1 MNASQINWERVWGP
15 WLGLLGAVFLFV
27 GISAPD
33 QKFGN
38 IPMAHIADGVGV
50 AAFLFSMSNII
61 ERLKKGQETSSM
73 QSRKDTLTLLEE
85 NRELNRRLSEA
96 LAASN
101 GALMELLERD
111 LSATRRVW
119 DCTSSLYDLT
129 ETTFKLRTQESYVVR
144 VSGTMIENV
153 VRRCTSKLARDIRT
167 VLEGSEFSLEIRDF
181 SPVTE
186 YLEALVAALP
196 ENSCWLGLS
205 RLTLP
210 GAWEAD
216 LSSRAEWNST
226 LLAKASDKKVVVCR
240 VWILDSA
247 SDIRLIENEMRQQSE
262 KGVVARY
269 YVAGP
274 GDDLRNTQDPQAH
287 APAAH
292 VPDLDPR
299 RHGRR
304 DVPCR
309 VRYESGRG
317 ASRRRLS
324 ADAGPGIRRQQRHL
338 SHQHA
343 YRHPR
348 PDAREPAGVQ
358 PDLGKS
364 RQPAAAGN
372 CALSI

>member
-274 GDDLRNTQDPQAH
+274 GDDLRNTQDMSLIWTPGVTGAEMCPVEFDMNPVAALRDGGYRRMQGLVFDVNSGIYLTSMRIVTPDQTHVNQQAFSQIWAKAVSLPQLA
-287 APAAH
+287 
-292 VPDLDPR
+292 
-299 RHGRR
+299 
-304 DVPCR
+304 
-309 VRYESGRG
+309 
-317 ASRRRLS
+317 
-324 ADAGPGIRRQQRHL
+324 I
-338 SHQHA
+338 
-343 YRHPR
+343 
-348 PDAREPAGVQ
+348 AR
-358 PDLGKS
+358 
-364 RQPAAAGN
+364 
-372 CALSI
+372 

>member
-1 MNASQINWERVWGP
+1 MNSGQINWERVWGP

-129 ETTFKLRTQESYVVR
+129 ETTFKLCTQESYVVR

-167 VLEGSEFSLEIRDF
+167 GTGRQ
-181 SPVTE
+181 
-186 YLEALVAALP
+186 
-196 ENSCWLGLS
+196 
-205 RLTLP
+205 
-210 GAWEAD
+210 
-216 LSSRAEWNST
+216 
-226 LLAKASDKKVVVCR
+226 R
-240 VWILDSA
+240 VF
-247 SDIRLIENEMRQQSE
+247 
-262 KGVVARY
+262 
-269 YVAGP
+269 P
-274 GDDLRNTQDPQAH
+274 GDTRLLTGDRISGSFGGC
-287 APAAH
+287 AP
-292 VPDLDPR
+292 
-299 RHGRR
+299 G
-304 DVPCR
+304 
-309 VRYESGRG
+309 E
-317 ASRRRLS
+317 
-324 ADAGPGIRRQQRHL
+324 
-338 SHQHA
+338 
-343 YRHPR
+343 
-348 PDAREPAGVQ
+348 
-358 PDLGKS
+358 
-364 RQPAAAGN
+364 
-372 CALSI
+372 